1 MSSLFSLGTDERQS
15 SASETQPSV
24 ACAVPMERRSREQRQ
39 SPLQQGWGGA
49 GRSHIEKHE
58 GMKGFVNFSRIKVQ
72 FL

>member
-1 MSSLFSLGTDERQS
+1 MRKEQEPRPADTGERKQGGDGQEGPEKTEWEES
-15 SASETQPSV
+15 GLSQAGDK
-24 ACAVPMERRSREQRQ
+24 
-39 SPLQQGWGGA
+39 QGWGGA